1 MTDNNYFRDYML
13 RTDHLAI
20 NKMDRYLDVYHRLRS
35 PWKGKDIRFLD
46 IGIWN
51 GGSIEM
57 WQGYFGAGSEL
68 TFLDI
73 EPKCKAFEKPRV
85 KIEIGD

>member
-13 RTDHLAI
+13 RTDDLAI
-20 NKMDRYLDVYHRLRS
+20 NKMDHYLDVYHRLMS
-35 PWKGKDIRFLD
+35 PWKGKDIRFLE

-51 GGSIEM
+51 GGSIEIS
-57 WQGYFGAGSEL
+57 QGYYGVGSEL

-73 EPKCKAFEKPRV
+73 EPKCKAF
-85 KIEIGD
+85 